1 MTSSTTFL
9 STIVLFTAATL
20 AFTATSV
27 VAAAELIE
35 IDNWYLPYSGP
46 KEVEANVGDTI
57 IFKWNTGHNVYVH
70 PTMDCGLDGQIFVGD
85 RSPTEYTFT
94 DADGSLEGTNMFFA
108 CDIGNGGHCRAGQ
121 NLIVTVYSDDG
132 GLSGEDLTTDIP
144 ITIPPTSGATV
155 PTSSEA
161 TDMNTSDGTDS
172 TTDTP
177 SDAPIEFEDAS
188 NITDIIFDDDF
199 GNATDGNATDAPSF
213 DTDAIIVSS
222 TCSHQNSVVT
232 IAIGLLG
239 AAAVILLF

>member
-1 MTSSTTFL
+1 M
-9 STIVLFTAATL
+9 
-20 AFTATSV
+20 
-27 VAAAELIE
+27 
-35 IDNWYLPYSGP
+35 
-46 KEVEANVGDTI
+46 
-57 IFKWNTGHNVYVH
+57 
-70 PTMDCGLDGQIFVGD
+70 
-85 RSPTEYTFT
+85 
-94 DADGSLEGTNMFFA
+94 
-108 CDIGNGGHCRAGQ
+108 
-121 NLIVTVYSDDG
+121 IVTVYSDDG

-213 DTDAIIVSS
+213 DTPVVSS
-222 TCSHQNSVVT
+222 SSIISIYQNSVVT

>member
-1 MTSSTTFL
+1 M
-9 STIVLFTAATL
+9 
-20 AFTATSV
+20 
-27 VAAAELIE
+27 
-35 IDNWYLPYSGP
+35 
-46 KEVEANVGDTI
+46 
-57 IFKWNTGHNVYVH
+57 
-70 PTMDCGLDGQIFVGD
+70 
-85 RSPTEYTFT
+85 
-94 DADGSLEGTNMFFA
+94 
-108 CDIGNGGHCRAGQ
+108 
-121 NLIVTVYSDDG
+121 IVTVYSDDG
-132 GLSGEDLTTDIP
+132 GLSGEDLTTDTP

-213 DTDAIIVSS
+213 DTPVVSS
-222 TCSHQNSVVT
+222 SISIHQNSVVT

-239 AAAVILLF
+239 AAAVILLV

>member
-1 MTSSTTFL
+1 M
-9 STIVLFTAATL
+9 
-20 AFTATSV
+20 
-27 VAAAELIE
+27 
-35 IDNWYLPYSGP
+35 
-46 KEVEANVGDTI
+46 
-57 IFKWNTGHNVYVH
+57 
-70 PTMDCGLDGQIFVGD
+70 
-85 RSPTEYTFT
+85 
-94 DADGSLEGTNMFFA
+94 
-108 CDIGNGGHCRAGQ
+108 
-121 NLIVTVYSDDG
+121 IVTVYSDDG

-213 DTDAIIVSS
+213 DTPVVSS
-222 TCSHQNSVVT
+222 SISIHQNSVVT

-239 AAAVILLF
+239 AAAVILLV